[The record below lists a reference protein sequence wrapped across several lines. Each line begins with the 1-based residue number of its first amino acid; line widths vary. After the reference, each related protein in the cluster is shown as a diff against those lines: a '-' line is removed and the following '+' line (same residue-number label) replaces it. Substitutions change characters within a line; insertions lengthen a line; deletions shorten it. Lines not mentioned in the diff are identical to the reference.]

1 VKSVS
6 NPDVS
11 RQSLQIHFA
20 HQIKLLQEDEKLNPT
35 IKASLVDLSCS
46 IHKLAKRKARTSS
59 GALKKHYAY
68 LEEQTDD

>member
-1 VKSVS
+1 
-6 NPDVS
+6 
-11 RQSLQIHFA
+11 
-20 HQIKLLQEDEKLNPT
+20 
-35 IKASLVDLSCS
+35 LSCS